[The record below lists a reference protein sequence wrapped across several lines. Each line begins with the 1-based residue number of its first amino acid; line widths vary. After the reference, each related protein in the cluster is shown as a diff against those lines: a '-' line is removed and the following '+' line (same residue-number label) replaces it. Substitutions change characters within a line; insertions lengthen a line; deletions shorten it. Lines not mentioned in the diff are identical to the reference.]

1 MRHLTFIAC
10 ALTLSASAVHAQ
22 YGDPPSRV
30 ARISALVGQ
39 ASLQPSGANDW
50 SEAALNYTV
59 TTGDRLYTARG
70 SRLELEIGP
79 MSLRVSENADVTV
92 TNLTDGFLQLG

>member
-50 SEAALNYTV
+50 SEAPGMSSASVHPAVRRLFSNALTFESQAAY
-59 TTGDRLYTARG
+59 
-70 SRLELEIGP
+70 
-79 MSLRVSENADVTV
+79 LRP
-92 TNLTDGFLQLG
+92 LWYM